1 MIILNSK
8 NINFDYYLFNLSIL
22 PVTSQILKIRL
33 NKNIKFYSNTIL
45 TNRVKGPKTITAP
58 ELNNF
63 KKEAILGLMLGD
75 LTADKTSLNGNTRLR
90 FFMSIKNKDY
100 MNHLYNL
107 FKLYIK
113 TSPKIVKR
121 TKVNKLTNLL
131 QTDIW
136 CSTLRYSLFNWVI
149 TDFNFKNLTP
159 KY

>member
-1 MIILNSK
+1 
-8 NINFDYYLFNLSIL
+8 
-22 PVTSQILKIRL
+22 
-33 NKNIKFYSNTIL
+33 
-45 TNRVKGPKTITAP
+45 
-58 ELNNF
+58 
-63 KKEAILGLMLGD
+63 MLGD

-131 QTDIW
+131 QTDI
-136 CSTLRYSLFNWVI
+136 
-149 TDFNFKNLTP
+149 
-159 KY
+159 